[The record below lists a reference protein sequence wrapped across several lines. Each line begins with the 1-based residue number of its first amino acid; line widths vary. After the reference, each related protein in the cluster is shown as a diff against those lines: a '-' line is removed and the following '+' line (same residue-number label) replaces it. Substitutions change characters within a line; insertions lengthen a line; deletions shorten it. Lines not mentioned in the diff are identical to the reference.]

1 LDDAS
6 NAAFE
11 GGNALFYPGEM
22 GEGDPPGPTVTGC
35 FRKIHH
41 EGTKGTKR
49 AKEAESLAPEGFFS
63 FLPPAFPCLLS
74 ALCAFVVTTPGRFT
88 TKARRAQR
96 GQKRLKA
103 LLQKVFS
110 LSCRLPSPVFLV
122 LFVPSW

>member
-1 LDDAS
+1 MA
-6 NAAFE
+6 
-11 GGNALFYPGEM
+11 FYPGEM

-74 ALCAFVVTTPGRFT
+74 ALCAFVV
-88 TKARRAQR
+88 K
-96 GQKRLKA
+96 K
-103 LLQKVFS
+103 KVFP
-110 LSCRLPSPVFLV
+110 CY
-122 LFVPSW
+122 FVSASTRVISSAVRP